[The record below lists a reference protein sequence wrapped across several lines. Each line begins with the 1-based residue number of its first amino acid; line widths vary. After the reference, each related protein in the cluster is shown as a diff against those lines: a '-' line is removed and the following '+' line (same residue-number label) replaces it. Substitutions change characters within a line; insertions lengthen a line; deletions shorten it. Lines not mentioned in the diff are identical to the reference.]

1 MPYLL
6 FVDGIP
12 RVKAQTVLRPKE
24 APMKRTSL
32 DEFLIATK
40 NKGASDEFLV
50 QLLKDKGFPASDVY
64 AALGRHYTELTG
76 LPLPEAR
83 GRLESARGAFFN
95 LLAFSTLA
103 TWLFAVGYLWFEL
116 INGWFPDA
124 ASQDY
129 RYARTWTQLGWPMA
143 ALIVIFPVFTWA
155 TWRIIR
161 EQEADTSVPLSS
173 IRRWL
178 TNLAL
183 LLTALVFI
191 SDLATFLATFL
202 QGGVSARFA
211 LKSLIVFV
219 LVGADFLYY
228 NHGLSREAPARRHWH
243 QAFALASLAT
253 ILLTLT
259 LGFLRLGSPANQ

>member
-1 MPYLL
+1 
-6 FVDGIP
+6 
-12 RVKAQTVLRPKE
+12 
-24 APMKRTSL
+24 
-32 DEFLIATK
+32 
-40 NKGASDEFLV
+40 
-50 QLLKDKGFPASDVY
+50 
-64 AALGRHYTELTG
+64 
-76 LPLPEAR
+76 
-83 GRLESARGAFFN
+83 
-95 LLAFSTLA
+95 
-103 TWLFAVGYLWFEL
+103 
-116 INGWFPDA
+116 
-124 ASQDY
+124 
-129 RYARTWTQLGWPMA
+129 MA

-183 LLTALVFI
+183 LLTALVFS

-228 NHGLSREAPARRHWH
+228 NHGLSHEAPARRHWH